1 MKILNSYIL
10 KELRNSFIFAFV
22 IFTFILIL
30 GNLIKLADLVINKGV
45 SLFSV
50 SKLFLL
56 LLPSLLNYTIPMA
69 VLVSILLTFGYLSAN
84 NEITAIRCSGFAL
97 YRLLI
102 PLIIIGITISLF
114 LVVLENHIIPW
125 SHFAFRKTI
134 IEIGTR
140 KPTSYLE
147 SGRFIKE
154 FKDYIIFIH
163 EIKGNELKHIRI
175 YQPREGK
182 KTRTI
187 IAREGLLLS
196 ASTPKEK
203 KIILKLIKGSSEEQD
218 PSDPDKFYKCN
229 FEEYPLILNLTQQL
243 KRKKTEKKI
252 KDMNIKELKGEIKQ
266 LRRKEIP
273 AIPLI
278 AEIQRKFSF
287 SFSVLAFI
295 IIGFPLGVITKR
307 GEKSIG
313 FSLGLGIILFY
324 YLLMAAGKGLVISKN
339 ANPYFWMWLPT
350 VIIIVA
356 GLILTY
362 LAVER

>member
-50 SKLFLL
+50 GKLFLL
-56 LLPSLLNYTIPMA
+56 LLPSLLNYTVPMA
-69 VLVSILLTFGYLSAN
+69 VLISILLTFGYLSAN

-102 PLIIIGITISLF
+102 PLIMIGIMISLS

-125 SHFAFRKTI
+125 SHFASRKTI
-134 IEIGTR
+134 IEIGSR
-140 KPTSYLE
+140 KPASYLE

-154 FKDYIIFIH
+154 FKDYIVFIH
-163 EIKGNELKHIRI
+163 EIKGNKLKYIRI
-175 YQPREGK
+175 YQPRKGK

-187 IAREGLLLS
+187 IARKGVLS
-196 ASTPKEK
+196 STSSLKEK

-218 PSDPDKFYKCN
+218 PSEPDKFYKCD

-243 KRKKTEKKI
+243 KKKKIEKKI
-252 KDMNIKELKGEIKQ
+252 KDMSIKELKGEIKQ
-266 LRRKEIP
+266 LKKKGIL

-295 IIGFPLGVITKR
+295 IVGFPLGIISKHK
-307 GEKSIG
+307 EKSIG
-313 FSLGLGIILFY
+313 FGIGVGIILFY
-324 YLLMAAGKGLVISKN
+324 YILMAAGKGLIISKN
-339 ANPYFWMWLPT
+339 ANPYFWMWLPN
-350 VIIIVA
+350 IIIITI

>member
-22 IFTFILIL
+22 IFTFILLL

-45 SLFSV
+45 NLVSV
-50 SKLFLL
+50 GKLFLL
-56 LLPSLLNYTIPMA
+56 LLPSLLNYTVPIA
-69 VLVSILLTFGYLSAN
+69 VLVAILLTFGHLSAN
-84 NEITAIRCSGFAL
+84 NEITAIRCSGFSL
-97 YRLLI
+97 YRLLL
-102 PLIIIGITISLF
+102 PLITIGIIISLS

-125 SHFAFRKTI
+125 SHFASRKTI
-134 IEIGTR
+134 IGIGAR

-163 EIKGNELKHIRI
+163 EIKGNKLKHIRI
-175 YQPREGK
+175 YQPRKGK

-187 IAREGLLLS
+187 IAREGLILS
-196 ASTPKEK
+196 ASPSKEK

-218 PSDPDKFYKCN
+218 PTEPSKFYKCD
-229 FEEYPLILNLTQQL
+229 FEEYPLILNLTQEL
-243 KRKKTEKKI
+243 KRKKIEKKI
-252 KDMNIKELKGEIKQ
+252 KDMSIKELKGEIKQ
-266 LRRKEIP
+266 LRKKGISV
-273 AIPLI
+273 IPLI
-278 AEIQRKFSF
+278 AEMQRKFSF

-324 YLLMAAGKGLVISKN
+324 YLLMAAGKGLIISKN
-339 ANPYFWMWLPT
+339 ANPYFWMWLPN
-350 VIIIVA
+350 IIIIAV
-356 GLILTY
+356 GLISTY